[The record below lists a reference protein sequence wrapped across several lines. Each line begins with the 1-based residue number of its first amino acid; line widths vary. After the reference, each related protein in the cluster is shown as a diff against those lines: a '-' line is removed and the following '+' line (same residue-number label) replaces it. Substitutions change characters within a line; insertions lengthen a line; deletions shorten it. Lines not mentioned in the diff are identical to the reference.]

1 MWPVVFQLKLVHDL
15 LNVRI
20 SEGCKLPGGII
31 RWPQHSRQVR
41 KVAAMLMS
49 IGLAQLAPNRCC
61 QLSAA
66 TIEGNVRAHGRAACH
81 CQERLPAATELASFC
96 CLSQTGF
103 NSSTVCSSWENQVQT
118 YSQTGKTHERT
129 KCKETGRQTDSQG
142 KTNMA
147 CHKIPRRKQQQQW

>member
-1 MWPVVFQLKLVHDL
+1 MWPVVFQLKLAHDL

-66 TIEGNVRAHGRAACH
+66 TNEGRAHGPAACH
-81 CQERLPAATELASFC
+81 CGHS
-96 CLSQTGF
+96 
-103 NSSTVCSSWENQVQT
+103 N
-118 YSQTGKTHERT
+118 
-129 KCKETGRQTDSQG
+129 
-142 KTNMA
+142 
-147 CHKIPRRKQQQQW
+147 QQW